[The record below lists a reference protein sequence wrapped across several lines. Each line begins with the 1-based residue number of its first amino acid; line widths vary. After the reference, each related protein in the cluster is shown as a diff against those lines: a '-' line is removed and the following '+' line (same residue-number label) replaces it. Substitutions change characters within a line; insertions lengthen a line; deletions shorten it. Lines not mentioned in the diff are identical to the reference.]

1 MTGIVKPVVLR
12 LAASVVVLWGAATA
26 TFFLLQATP
35 GRTVDVLLAR
45 TQAGP
50 EVRAQ
55 IVADYRL
62 DDSLP
67 TQYLTYLERLVT
79 GDFGSSYV
87 LRRPV
92 VDAIGGQL
100 PYSLQLIAA
109 TLVLTVIASA
119 LLAVVSANRRRWVQ
133 SSFDAI
139 ESLVVAVP
147 PFWLGLVL
155 MGVFSFTLRW
165 LPAIGATSPLGLVLP
180 AVALAAAPI
189 AVLTRVL
196 REGVL
201 HALTEPFALTARSR
215 GLSEVALRTRHVL
228 RHAALPATAL
238 LGWIA
243 GSLIGGA
250 VIIEIVFARPGVG
263 RLMLS
268 AVQNKDMPV
277 VTGVV
282 LLAAAVFVVVTI
294 LVDLASRVIDPRVR
308 G

>member
-1 MTGIVKPVVLR
+1 M
-12 LAASVVVLWGAATA
+12 S
-26 TFFLLQATP
+26 
-35 GRTVDVLLAR
+35 
-45 TQAGP
+45 
-50 EVRAQ
+50 
-55 IVADYRL
+55 
-62 DDSLP
+62 
-67 TQYLTYLERLVT
+67 
-79 GDFGSSYV
+79 
-87 LRRPV
+87 
-92 VDAIGGQL
+92 
-100 PYSLQLIAA
+100 
-109 TLVLTVIASA
+109 
-119 LLAVVSANRRRWVQ
+119 
-133 SSFDAI
+133 
-139 ESLVVAVP
+139 
-147 PFWLGLVL
+147 
-155 MGVFSFTLRW
+155 VFSFTLRW

-180 AVALAAAPI
+180 AVALAAAPV

-201 HALTEPFALTARSR
+201 RALDEPFALTARSR
-215 GLSEVALRTRHVL
+215 GLGEPALRTRHVL

-282 LLAAAVFVVVTI
+282 LLAATVFVVVTI
-294 LVDLASRVIDPRVR
+294 LVDLLSRVIDPRVR